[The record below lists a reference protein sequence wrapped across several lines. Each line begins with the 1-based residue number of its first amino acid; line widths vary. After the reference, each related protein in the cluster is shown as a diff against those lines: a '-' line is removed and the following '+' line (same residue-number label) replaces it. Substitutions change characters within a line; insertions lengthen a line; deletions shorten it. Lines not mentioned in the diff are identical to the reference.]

1 MTRSRPKHKP
11 TPTAERC
18 RIDVALRITGLGQ
31 RQMQAMS
38 ARGEIPGAAK
48 LGGTWTYDIR
58 KLRQWVKEKETETC
72 RAISTGAGTSGGRES
87 KYEGATLDEAY
98 ELLLS

>member
-1 MTRSRPKHKP
+1 MTRSRPKHTP
-11 TPTAERC
+11 TPTPERC
-18 RIDVALRITGLGQ
+18 RIGPALGITGLGQ

-58 KLRQWVKEKETETC
+58 KLRQWVREKETLIC
-72 RAISTGAGTSGGRES
+72 QAISTSAGTSGGRES
-87 KYEGATLDEAY
+87 KYEGTTLDEAY
-98 ELLLS
+98 ERLLS